1 MRRARWSAPSDAA
14 RVAFVGL
21 LRIEIHL
28 PHNVGLKGKRA
39 ELRPL
44 KAALKRRFGAAVAET
59 DHHDLWQR
67 ATLSAAIV
75 GREAGEVAETSAA
88 IERFVHAHFPDGA
101 SVERRLR
108 SEEDIV

>member
-1 MRRARWSAPSDAA
+1 MLVIR
-14 RVAFVGL
+14 L
-21 LRIEIHL
+21 HL
-28 PHNVGLKGKRA
+28 PSNGSLKAKRR

-44 KAALKRRFGAAVAET
+44 KAALHRRFGAAVAET

-75 GREAGEVAETSAA
+75 GREAGEVADAAAA

-101 SVERRLR
+101 SVERSLR
-108 SEEDIV
+108 SESEIL

>member
-1 MRRARWSAPSDAA
+1 MLVIR
-14 RVAFVGL
+14 L
-21 LRIEIHL
+21 HL
-28 PHNVGLKGKRA
+28 PQNASLKGKRR

-44 KAALKRRFGAAVAET
+44 KAALQRRFGAAVAET

-75 GREAGEVAETSAA
+75 GREAGEVAEASAA

-101 SVERRLR
+101 SVERRIR
-108 SEEDIV
+108 SDEEIL

>member
-1 MRRARWSAPSDAA
+1 MP
-14 RVAFVGL
+14 AFICIL
-21 LRIEIHL
+21 EIRLHL
-28 PHNVGLKGKRA
+28 PSNGSLKGKRA

-101 SVERRLR
+101 SVERRVR

>member
-1 MRRARWSAPSDAA
+1 MPG
-14 RVAFVGL
+14 FVCL
-21 LRIEIHL
+21 LEIRLHL
-28 PHNVGLKGKRA
+28 PSCASLKGKRR

-44 KAALKRRFGAAVAET
+44 KAGLQRRFGAAVAET

-75 GREAGEVAETSAA
+75 GREAGEVAEASAA

-101 SVERRLR
+101 SVERRLMSA
-108 SEEDIV
+108 SEIL